1 MKIKNYLSAAI
12 IFTSSCVYSQTG
24 TGTIIPGSFYS
35 GGVSRSYTIYVPA
48 IYKSSTPVPLVFNMH
63 GLSGTC
69 AKQMTAEDF
78 SKIADTANF
87 IIVLPQ
93 GNTTGQPLPETG
105 WNVLGTVAAGVA
117 DRTFLIALLDT
128 VESQYAIN
136 TSRVYATGYSE
147 GGFMSYE
154 FACFIRSRF
163 AAIASV
169 SGSLVPSGFTA
180 CAPNQPTPVMEIHG
194 TSDQII
200 NYTGSSSFVA
210 STDVDTMINY
220 WVKYNKCIPIPT
232 TIEYL
237 KDTID
242 SATVDHS
249 TVVHYVYTGGTKGVT
264 VELYKVL
271 GGGHQ
276 IPSLPPVPTGYGVGN
291 TNEDF
296 TAAKEIWRF
305 FSKYNLEALGV
316 TPATG
321 INNNTFE
328 KNNISVYPN
337 PSNGIFRVDVKN
349 NLNVIITIVNVL
361 GETVLEKKISDTSV
375 TIDLS
380 NYPTGVYFYQAR
392 NQAGNIKSGKLI
404 VQ

>member
-1 MKIKNYLSAAI
+1 
-12 IFTSSCVYSQTG
+12 
-24 TGTIIPGSFYS
+24 
-35 GGVSRSYTIYVPA
+35 
-48 IYKSSTPVPLVFNMH
+48 
-63 GLSGTC
+63 
-69 AKQMTAEDF
+69 
-78 SKIADTANF
+78 
-87 IIVLPQ
+87 
-93 GNTTGQPLPETG
+93 
-105 WNVLGTVAAGVA
+105 
-117 DRTFLIALLDT
+117 
-128 VESQYAIN
+128 
-136 TSRVYATGYSE
+136 
-147 GGFMSYE
+147 MSYE